1 LLRLAHWSRPAAA
14 RFNAAGGL
22 PFAAVMAKS
31 APNFPENATRAMN
44 GRQFIYHMQG
54 LTKTY
59 PGNRKVLENIHLSFY
74 PDAKIGV
81 LGVNGS
87 GKSTLLRIMAGID
100 KEFVGEGWVAQGA
113 RVGYLEQEPQLD
125 PKLSVRDNVMQGV
138 AAKKA
143 LLDRYNEI
151 AANYTEETAEEMA
164 KLQDEIDSKNLWELD
179 SQVDLAMD
187 ALRCPPDDADVMK
200 LSGGERRRVAL
211 CRLLLDQPDL
221 LLLDEPTNHLD
232 AESVH
237 WLEGHLR
244 DYPGAI
250 LIVTHDRYFLDNVTG
265 WILELDR
272 GRGIPYQGN
281 YSAWLVQ
288 KQKRL
293 EQEGREEAAHQ
304 RTLARE
310 QEWISASPKAR
321 QAKSKARYE
330 RYEELLKKASEK
342 QTQTAQIIIPVAE
355 RLGQN
360 VVDFDR
366 LRKGYGNNLLI
377 DDLTFKLPAGG
388 IVGVI
393 GPNGAGKTTLFRMI
407 TGQEKPDSGTIKIGE
422 SVQLGYVDQ
431 SRDALDGSKNVWEEI
446 SNGQDIILL
455 GKKEVNSRGYV
466 SAFNFKGGDQQKKVG
481 SLSGGERNRV
491 HLAKML
497 KTGANLLLL
506 DEPTNDLDVDT
517 LRALEEALEDF
528 AGCAVIISH
537 DRWFLDRIATH
548 ILAFEGDSHVEWFEG
563 NFQDYEKDKMRRLGE
578 DSIMPKRI
586 KYKKFSR

>member
-1 LLRLAHWSRPAAA
+1 
-14 RFNAAGGL
+14 
-22 PFAAVMAKS
+22 
-31 APNFPENATRAMN
+31 MN

-54 LTKTY
+54 LTKAY
-59 PGNRKVLENIHLSFY
+59 PTRKVLENIHLQFY

-87 GKSTLLRIMAGID
+87 GKSTLLKIMAGID
-100 KEFVGEGWVAQGA
+100 TEYSGEGWVADGA

-125 PKLSVRDNVMQGV
+125 ETKSVRENVMEGV

-151 AANYTEETAEEMA
+151 AANYSDETADEMA
-164 KLQDEIDSKNLWELD
+164 KLQDEIDAKNLWDLD
-179 SQVDLAMD
+179 SQVDQAMD
-187 ALRCPPDDADVMK
+187 ALRCPPDDADISK
-200 LSGGERRRVAL
+200 LSGGEKRRVAL

-244 DYPGAI
+244 NYPGAI

-272 GRGIPYQGN
+272 GRGIPYEGN
-281 YSAWLVQ
+281 YSSWLVQ

-293 EQEGREEAAHQ
+293 LQEGREEAARQ
-304 RTLARE
+304 RTLERE
-310 QEWISASPKAR
+310 QEWIAASPKAR
-321 QAKSKARYE
+321 QAKSKARYT
-330 RYEELLKKASEK
+330 RYEELLRQAGEK
-342 QTQTAQIIIPVAE
+342 QNTTAQIVIPVAE

-360 VVDFDR
+360 VVDFEGVSKAFGD
-366 LRKGYGNNLLI
+366 NLLI
-377 DDLTFKLPAGG
+377 EDLTFKLPAGG

-407 TGQEKPDSGTIKIGE
+407 TGQEQPDKGTIKVGE

-431 SRDALDGSKNVWEEI
+431 SRDSLDPKKTVWEEI

-455 GKKEVNSRGYV
+455 GKREVNSRAYC
-466 SAFNFKGGDQQKKVG
+466 SSFNFKGGDQQKKVG
-481 SLSGGERNRV
+481 ALSGGERNRV
-491 HLAKML
+491 HMAKML
-497 KTGANLLLL
+497 RSGANLLLL

-563 NFQDYEKDKMRRLGE
+563 NFQDYEEDKKRRLGE
-578 DSIMPKRI
+578 DLVMPTRI
-586 KYKKFSR
+586 KYKKFAR

>member
-1 LLRLAHWSRPAAA
+1 
-14 RFNAAGGL
+14 
-22 PFAAVMAKS
+22 MA
-31 APNFPENATRAMN
+31 
-44 GRQFIYHMQG
+44 RQFIYHMQG
-54 LTKTY
+54 LTKAY
-59 PGNRKVLENIHLSFY
+59 PTRKVLENINLSFY

-100 KEFVGEGWVAQGA
+100 KEFSGEGWVAEGA
-113 RVGYLEQEPQLD
+113 RVGYLEQEPHLD
-125 PKLSVRDNVMQGV
+125 PAKSVRENVMEGV
-138 AAKKA
+138 APQKA
-143 LLDRYNEI
+143 ILDRYNEL
-151 AANYTEETAEEMA
+151 AMNYSDENADEMT
-164 KLQDEIDSKNLWELD
+164 KLQDEIEANGLWDLDSK
-179 SQVDLAMD
+179 VDLAMD
-187 ALRCPPDDADVMK
+187 ALRCPPDGADVTK

-211 CRLLLDQPDL
+211 CRLLLEQPEL

-232 AESVH
+232 AESVN

-244 DYPGAI
+244 NYPGAI
-250 LIVTHDRYFLDNVTG
+250 LIVTHDRYFLDNVTS

-272 GRGIPYQGN
+272 GRGIPYEGN
-281 YSAWLVQ
+281 YSAWLSQ
-288 KQKRL
+288 KRKRL
-293 EQEGREEAAHQ
+293 EQEGREEEARQ
-304 RTLARE
+304 RSLARE
-310 QEWISASPKAR
+310 QEWIAASPKAR
-321 QAKSKARYE
+321 QAKSKARYQ
-330 RYEELLKKASEK
+330 RYEDLVRQASEK
-342 QTQTAQIIIPVAE
+342 TTQTAQIIIPVAE

-360 VVDFDR
+360 VVDFDG
-366 LRKGYGNNLLI
+366 LTKAFGDNLLI
-377 DDLTFKLPAGG
+377 DDLTFKLPPGG

-407 TGQEKPDSGTIKIGE
+407 TGQEKPDKGTIKVGE
-422 SVQLGYVDQ
+422 SVHLGYVDQ
-431 SRDALDGSKNVWEEI
+431 SRDSLDGKKNVWEEI

-455 GKKEVNSRGYV
+455 GKKETNSRAYC
-466 SAFNFKGGDQQKKVG
+466 SNFNFKGADQQKKVG
-481 SLSGGERNRV
+481 ALSGGERNRV

-497 KTGANLLLL
+497 KSGANVLLL

-563 NFQDYEKDKMRRLGE
+563 NFQDYEQDKMRRLGT
-578 DSIMPKRI
+578 DATIPHRI